1 MSKLTKRQ
9 EEIYQFLLEH
19 FEEFDYPPSL
29 DELCASLGMSSRG
42 SLHKHIQALIN
53 AGLVEPM
60 SGKQRGVR
68 LTRADVEND
77 TLPFLGKIAAGNP
90 LEAIENP
97 ERIHVPE
104 FLQSN
109 GQCYVLKITGD
120 SMIEAGILDG
130 DMVVIEKCHTAKNDD
145 IVVALIDNY
154 EATLKRYE
162 NAGAITILHPANGGM
177 KSFVFESN
185 RVTIQ
190 GKVVGQMRSYV

>member
-1 MSKLTKRQ
+1 MNKLTKRQ
-9 EEIYQFLLEH
+9 DEIYQFLLEH

-29 DELCASLGMSSRG
+29 DELCLSLGMTSRG

-68 LTRADVEND
+68 LTLADVETD
-77 TLPFLGKIAAGNP
+77 TLPYLGKIAAGHP

-97 ERIHVPE
+97 ERIPVPE
-104 FLQSN
+104 YLRTH
-109 GQCYVLKITGD
+109 GQCYVLRVSGD

-130 DMVVIEKCHTAKNDD
+130 DMVIIEKCDIAKSQD

-177 KSFVFESN
+177 KPFVFKSD
-185 RVTIQ
+185 RVKIQ
-190 GKVVGQMRSYV
+190 GKLVGQMRTYT

>member
-1 MSKLTKRQ
+1 MNKLTKRQ
-9 EEIYQFLLEH
+9 DEIYQFLLAH

-29 DELCASLGMSSRG
+29 DDLCLSLGLSSRG

-68 LTRADVEND
+68 LTLADVDND
-77 TLPFLGKIAAGNP
+77 TLPCLGKIAAGHP

-97 ERIHVPE
+97 ERIPVPDY
-104 FLQSN
+104 LQSN
-109 GQCYVLKITGD
+109 GQCFVLTIEGD

-130 DMVVIEKCHTAKNDD
+130 DMVIVESCTTANNND

-162 NAGAITILHPANGGM
+162 NAGAITILHPENGGM
-177 KSFVFESN
+177 KPFVFKSD

-190 GKVVGQMRSYV
+190 GKVVGQMRRY